1 MIIGAA
7 VSRFI
12 LWVSSEIISSSWF
25 CILMQGAF
33 CISIAYVLEIFIRLS
48 EGYSIA
54 VSLLNHIQCVSYFPM
69 AFCLHLLGMWNVQA
83 SRISVD
89 RLSPSDGARG

>member
-1 MIIGAA
+1 MLLSVDLFCGSLQRLSP
-7 VSRFI
+7 VPR
-12 LWVSSEIISSSWF
+12 F

-83 SRISVD
+83 SHISVD
-89 RLSPSDGARG
+89 CLSPSDEARG